1 MRGGVRRLAS
11 VVRAERG
18 LSSAIGPSGQRA
30 YNDCMK
36 TTGPNLPAAA
46 LAAALVVLATTGVG
60 IAAPASSLTVTPD
73 HGVSAAAPMQLAQ
86 DGGTEPRELQP
97 RYEPVQPQAQSSYN
111 DEYIFGLTRGIAES
125 TLHPVGKILLFPLT
139 VPLDLVL
146 LPFEAIGGLF

>member
-1 MRGGVRRLAS
+1 
-11 VVRAERG
+11 
-18 LSSAIGPSGQRA
+18 
-30 YNDCMK
+30 
-36 TTGPNLPAAA
+36 
-46 LAAALVVLATTGVG
+46 
-60 IAAPASSLTVTPD
+60 
-73 HGVSAAAPMQLAQ
+73 MQLAQ